1 MTALADAHLRDAL
14 RKLAFGEPLTRADSA
29 AAFGVL
35 IRGGGTAAQAG
46 ALLMGLRARGETAA
60 ELAGAA
66 DAFRA
71 EMRVVRS
78 ADRSRLV
85 DTCGTGGG
93 SVTTVN
99 LSTAAAFVAAGAGV
113 PIAKHGNRSY
123 SSRSG
128 SADVLEQLGINIS
141 LEPDE
146 AAAVLEQAGI
156 VFLFA
161 PVFHPAMR
169 YLAPA
174 RRELATPTIMNLLGP
189 LANPAG
195 AGRQVVG
202 IADRDRASL
211 MAGALL
217 ELGAQHAIVV
227 HADVGMDEVSPS
239 GLTSV
244 WEVRDG
250 TVTEWAI
257 NPADFGLECKEL
269 DGLAG
274 GDPAQNARRLEAVL
288 AGTGN
293 DAETAAIVLNA
304 AAAVYVAGP
313 PVAFAA
319 AVERARE
326 ALESGAARAALAQLR
341 AAAPAAGRTR

>member
-1 MTALADAHLRDAL
+1 
-14 RKLAFGEPLTRADSA
+14 
-29 AAFGVL
+29 
-35 IRGGGTAAQAG
+35 
-46 ALLMGLRARGETAA
+46 
-60 ELAGAA
+60 
-66 DAFRA
+66 
-71 EMRVVRS
+71 
-78 ADRSRLV
+78 
-85 DTCGTGGG
+85 
-93 SVTTVN
+93 
-99 LSTAAAFVAAGAGV
+99 
-113 PIAKHGNRSY
+113 
-123 SSRSG
+123 
-128 SADVLEQLGINIS
+128 
-141 LEPDE
+141 
-146 AAAVLEQAGI
+146 
-156 VFLFA
+156 
-161 PVFHPAMR
+161 
-169 YLAPA
+169 
-174 RRELATPTIMNLLGP
+174 
-189 LANPAG
+189 
-195 AGRQVVG
+195 
-202 IADRDRASL
+202 
-211 MAGALL
+211 
-217 ELGAQHAIVV
+217 VV
-227 HADVGMDEVSPS
+227 HAVVGMDEVSPS